1 MTAARAAIHQTFGS
15 LRTRNYRLYFIAQ
28 LISVSGTWMQ
38 SVAQAWLV
46 LHLSGSGVDLGI
58 VVGLQFLP
66 MLLFGPVGGL
76 VADRVNKRRL
86 LYFTQAAGAVLA
98 LVLGSLVVSDM
109 VQLWQVYVL
118 AVLLGVVNVFDNP
131 ARQTFVMEMV
141 GRDDLPNAVSL
152 NTVVMN
158 ASRVVGPAIGG
169 VVIVVFGL
177 GVCFFV
183 NAVSYVAVLIG
194 LSMMRSAELHPTGE
208 VVRAK
213 GQIRDGF
220 RYVWRTPAL
229 RNTLLAVAIIG
240 IFAYNFTV
248 TLALLAKDTF
258 HGGAGTY
265 SLLTACMG
273 IGAVVGGLIAAH
285 RSRPTPRLL
294 QVLALVFGG
303 LLAAVALAPTL
314 AVAAVCIVF
323 MGAASIG
330 FIATANASLQ
340 LGADPAMRGRVMALY
355 AMGFLGSTPIGAP
368 LVGAIAEWTNPR
380 VALLCGAVATVVAAG
395 VLMWRHQAGL
405 KRSGADVGETGGG
418 QGKGHRSSR
427 LSERVA
433 ADQARGRRRLIW
445 TMGTH
450 SAWWVVQR

>member
-1 MTAARAAIHQTFGS
+1 MTSLRTAVHQTFSS
-15 LRTRNYRLYFIAQ
+15 LRIRNYRLYFTAQ

-38 SVAQAWLV
+38 TVAQSWLV
-46 LHLSGSGVDLGI
+46 LRLTGSGVDLGI

-76 VADRVNKRRL
+76 VADRINKRRL
-86 LYFTQAAGAVLA
+86 LYLTQAGGGVLA
-98 LVLGSLVVSDM
+98 LVLGILVVTHE

-118 AVLLGVVNVFDNP
+118 AAMLGMVNVFDNP
-131 ARQTFVMEMV
+131 ARQTFIMEMV
-141 GRDDLPNAVSL
+141 GREDLPNAVSL

-169 VVIVVFGL
+169 VIITLVGL

-183 NAVSYVAVLIG
+183 NAASYIAVIIG
-194 LSMMRSAELHPTGE
+194 LSMMRSAELHPTGT
-208 VVRAK
+208 VRRAK

-220 RYVWRTPAL
+220 RYVWRTPSL
-229 RNTLLAVAIIG
+229 RNTLLAVAVIG

-265 SLLTACMG
+265 SVLTACMG
-273 IGAVVGGLIAAH
+273 AGAVVGGLLAAH
-285 RSRPTPRLL
+285 RARPTPRLL

-303 LLAAVALAPTL
+303 LLGAVALAPTL
-314 AVAAVCIVF
+314 ATAAVLIVF

-355 AMGFLGSTPIGAP
+355 AMAFLGTTPIGAP
-368 LVGAIAEWTNPR
+368 LVGAIAQWTSPR
-380 VALLCGAVATVVAAG
+380 ISLLVGAVATILSAG
-395 VLMWRHQAGL
+395 ILMWRHQAGVRRNGPVVDDAAARAL
-405 KRSGADVGETGGG
+405 ESEAVEDVE
-418 QGKGHRSSR
+418 S
-427 LSERVA
+427 RVA
-433 ADQARGRRRLIW
+433 
-445 TMGTH
+445 
-450 SAWWVVQR
+450 

>member
-1 MTAARAAIHQTFGS
+1 MTAIRAAVHQTFSS
-15 LRTRNYRLYFIAQ
+15 LRIRNYRLYFVAQ

-38 SVAQAWLV
+38 TVAQAWLV
-46 LHLSGSGVDLGI
+46 LHLTGSGVDLGL

-66 MLLFGPVGGL
+66 MLLFGPFGGL
-76 VADRVNKRRL
+76 VADRMNKRRL
-86 LYFTQAAGAVLA
+86 LYATQTAGGLLA
-98 LVLGSLVVSDM
+98 LVLGVLVVSHT
-109 VQLWQVYVL
+109 VELWQVYLL
-118 AVLLGVVNVFDNP
+118 AGLLGVVNVFDNP

-169 VVIVVFGL
+169 VVITLFGL

-183 NAVSYVAVLIG
+183 NAASYIAVVVG
-194 LSMMRSAELHPTGE
+194 LSMMRAVELHPTAPVE
-208 VVRAK
+208 RAR
-213 GQIRDGF
+213 GQIREGF

-229 RNTLLAVAIIG
+229 RNTLLAIALIG

-248 TLALLAKDTF
+248 TLALLAKVTF

-273 IGAVVGGLIAAH
+273 IGAVVGGLFAAH
-285 RSRPTPRLL
+285 RARPTPRLL

-314 AVAAVCIVF
+314 LTAALAITA

-330 FIATANASLQ
+330 FIATANATLQ
-340 LGADPAMRGRVMALY
+340 LTSAPAMRGRVMALY
-355 AMGFLGSTPIGAP
+355 AMAFLGTTPIGAP
-368 LVGAIAEWTNPR
+368 LVGAIAQWTDPR
-380 VALLCGAVATVVAAG
+380 VALLSGAVATVIAAG
-395 VLMWRHQAGL
+395 LLMWRHQAGV
-405 KRSGADVGETGGG
+405 RRDGRPVDDGEVRAAERRAVEDVE
-418 QGKGHRSSR
+418 S
-427 LSERVA
+427 RVA
-433 ADQARGRRRLIW
+433 
-445 TMGTH
+445 
-450 SAWWVVQR
+450 

>member
-86 LYFTQAAGAVLA
+86 LYFTQAAGGVLA

-194 LSMMRSAELHPTGE
+194 LSMMRPSELHPTGE

-265 SLLTACMG
+265 SILTACMG

-405 KRSGADVGETGGG
+405 KRSGGDVGDTASG
-418 QGKGHRSSR
+418 QGTEDRSSR
-427 LSERVA
+427 ASERVA
-433 ADQARGRRRLIW
+433 ADRSRGD
-445 TMGTH
+445 
-450 SAWWVVQR
+450 AA

>member
-1 MTAARAAIHQTFGS
+1 MRALRAAAHQTFSS
-15 LRTRNYRLYFIAQ
+15 LRIRNYRLYFTAQ

-38 SVAQAWLV
+38 TVAQSWLV
-46 LHLSGSGVDLGI
+46 LRLTGSGVDLGI

-76 VADRVNKRRL
+76 VADRINKRRL
-86 LYFTQAAGAVLA
+86 LYLTQAGGGVLA
-98 LVLGSLVVSDM
+98 LVLGILVVTHE

-118 AVLLGVVNVFDNP
+118 AAMLGMVNVFDNP
-131 ARQTFVMEMV
+131 ARQTFIMEMV
-141 GRDDLPNAVSL
+141 GREDLPNAVSL

-169 VVIVVFGL
+169 VIITLVGL

-183 NAVSYVAVLIG
+183 NAASYIAVIIG
-194 LSMMRSAELHPTGE
+194 LSMMRSAELHPTGT
-208 VVRAK
+208 VRRAK

-220 RYVWRTPAL
+220 RYVWRTPSL
-229 RNTLLAVAIIG
+229 RNTLLAVAVIG

-265 SLLTACMG
+265 SVLTACMG
-273 IGAVVGGLIAAH
+273 AGAVVGGLLAAH
-285 RSRPTPRLL
+285 RARPTPRLL

-303 LLAAVALAPTL
+303 LLGAVALAPTL
-314 AVAAVCIVF
+314 ATAAVLIVF

-355 AMGFLGSTPIGAP
+355 AMAFLGTTPIGAP
-368 LVGAIAEWTNPR
+368 LVGAIAQWTSPR
-380 VALLCGAVATVVAAG
+380 ISLLVGAVATILSAG
-395 VLMWRHQAGL
+395 ILMWRHQAGVRRNGPVVDQATARAL
-405 KRSGADVGETGGG
+405 ESEAVEDVE
-418 QGKGHRSSR
+418 S
-427 LSERVA
+427 RVA
-433 ADQARGRRRLIW
+433 
-445 TMGTH
+445 
-450 SAWWVVQR
+450 

>member
-1 MTAARAAIHQTFGS
+1 MSAVRAAVHQTFSS
-15 LRTRNYRLYFIAQ
+15 LRIRNYRLYFVAQ

-46 LHLSGSGVDLGI
+46 LRLSGSGVDLGI

-76 VADRVNKRRL
+76 VADRINKRTL
-86 LYFTQAAGAVLA
+86 LYFTQAAGGLLA
-98 LVLGSLVVSDM
+98 LVLGILVVTHE
-109 VQLWQVYVL
+109 VQLWQVYLL
-118 AVLLGVVNVFDNP
+118 ATLLGVVNVFDNP

-194 LSMMRSAELHPTGE
+194 LSMMRSRELHPTE
-208 VVRAK
+208 PVVRAK

-220 RYVWRTPAL
+220 RYVWRTPSL
-229 RNTLLAVAIIG
+229 RNTLLAIALIG

-248 TLALLAKDTF
+248 TLALLAKVTF
-258 HGGAGTY
+258 HGGAGAY
-265 SLLTACMG
+265 SLLTSCMG
-273 IGAVVGGLIAAH
+273 VGAVVGGLIAAH
-285 RSRPTPRLL
+285 RARPTPRLL

-303 LLAAVALAPTL
+303 LLGAVALAPTL
-314 AVAAVCIVF
+314 VTAAILIVF

-330 FIATANASLQ
+330 FIATANATLQ
-340 LGADPAMRGRVMALY
+340 LRADPAMRGRVMALY
-355 AMGFLGSTPIGAP
+355 AMAFLGTTPIGAP
-368 LVGAIAEWTNPR
+368 LVGAIAQWTSPR
-380 VALLCGAVATVVAAG
+380 VALLTGAVATVVAAG
-395 VLMWRHQAGL
+395 LLMWRHQAGL
-405 KRSGADVGETGGG
+405 RRAGSERGVLFNAEVAGAVEAAAVRDVGSNV
-418 QGKGHRSSR
+418 R
-427 LSERVA
+427 
-433 ADQARGRRRLIW
+433 
-445 TMGTH
+445 
-450 SAWWVVQR
+450 